1 MKLSA
6 LVKLAISGL
15 LLSTTLIA
23 QSLYTIK
30 IDDSLIR
37 ATANKNVVELKL
49 EGSALLVS
57 NTPAEGFYGLK
68 TGDRVVKVNGN
79 DVHTT
84 QGFIDD
90 LDKSKDDVANI
101 QILRNNR
108 ITSVSMP
115 KKGYSIFL

>member
-1 MKLSA
+1 MKLFKFA
-6 LVKLAISGL
+6 RRVIPGL
-15 LLSTTLIA
+15 LTV
-23 QSLYTIK
+23 K
-30 IDDSLIR
+30 INDSLIR

-49 EGSALLVS
+49 EDTLLVVS
-57 NTPAEGFYGLK
+57 STPAEGFYGLK

-90 LDKSKDDVANI
+90 LDKSKDDVANV
-101 QILRNNR
+101 QILRNGQ
-108 ITSVSMP
+108 IMSVSIP